1 MKQAIKSVL
10 ALPHLQPSPEVNC
23 AFSAL
28 VSQVVA
34 SGDELPWDAPVV
46 CAVQRRCAAAESALE
61 LHWSARVAVASNPRA
76 TLDSFP
82 YADNYQELARRE
94 LALLAKSGLQLR
106 SVARAAVIGSGPLP
120 LTAWWMHQLTGAHVT
135 HIDMSTAAIDHA
147 TRLAQALNWF
157 CDAVLADG
165 RDSGLP
171 ADTFDVIYVAGLAG
185 QTLAEK
191 QEIVDA
197 VRPALRRNGRLV
209 LRSAH
214 GARELR

>member
-1 MKQAIKSVL
+1 
-10 ALPHLQPSPEVNC
+10 
-23 AFSAL
+23 
-28 VSQVVA
+28 
-34 SGDELPWDAPVV
+34 
-46 CAVQRRCAAAESALE
+46 
-61 LHWSARVAVASNPRA
+61 
-76 TLDSFP
+76 
-82 YADNYQELARRE
+82 
-94 LALLAKSGLQLR
+94 
-106 SVARAAVIGSGPLP
+106 
-120 LTAWWMHQLTGAHVT
+120 MHQLTGAHVT
-135 HIDMSTAAIDHA
+135 HIDMSAAAIDHA

-214 GARELR
+214 GARELLYPAFAAEAITGVRLLQEYHPTDEVINSVFVYERSDEDNGAVLC

>member
-1 MKQAIKSVL
+1 MD
-10 ALPHLQPSPEVNC
+10 
-23 AFSAL
+23 
-28 VSQVVA
+28 A
-34 SGDELPWDAPVV
+34 SIDP
-46 CAVQRRCAAAESALE
+46 
-61 LHWSARVAVASNPRA
+61 
-76 TLDSFP
+76 
-82 YADNYQELARRE
+82 
-94 LALLAKSGLQLR
+94 
-106 SVARAAVIGSGPLP
+106 
-120 LTAWWMHQLTGAHVT
+120 
-135 HIDMSTAAIDHA
+135 HIDMSAAAIDHA

-214 GARELR
+214 GARELFGFCVRAERRRQRSGTLLGPRHHQLRASAGRIPRGTYFNSAIGTAMAGSRPPRIQTGQAPTPRTIEIG